1 MTEPERSR
9 SRIADNR
16 LAAAVVVGSIC
27 LGVVGWLLFE
37 VGLFDDV
44 VLEVTP
50 PADAA
55 PLYLLAV
62 LIAFGLVVWSWQR
75 VLSFFR

>member
-1 MTEPERSR
+1 MTGPDHER

-16 LAAAVVVGSIC
+16 LAAAVVAGSIC
-27 LGVVGWLLFE
+27 LVAVGWLLFE
-37 VGLFDDV
+37 VGLLDDV
-44 VLEVTP
+44 ALEVAP

-62 LIAFGLVVWSWQR
+62 LLVVGLVVWSWQR
-75 VLSFFR
+75 VISFFR